1 MRDSDVKK
9 LLNIGVLL
17 SAERDLNRLL
27 ERILDCVMDLAN
39 CDAGTL
45 YLLRDNALHFRIMRN
60 RTLKTYSGAGG
71 VEPDLPP
78 VPLTRESVCS
88 LSVLDDKTIRIED
101 VRSCEEYDLTGPIRY
116 DAMTGYTTVS
126 MLVVPMRS
134 REGETIGVLQLI
146 NAMDE
151 AGNICAFEDDMTL
164 VLESVASQAA
174 ITLQNVRYIGEIK
187 ELFQS
192 LVRVLS
198 SAVDERTPYNGS
210 HTRHMAA
217 LGDRFIDYL
226 NSVQSP
232 PPFPPGRRD
241 ELLMSVWFH
250 DVGKLVTPLEV
261 MNKMARLLPQQ
272 YAAFTHR
279 MEVIRLRSEIDCLS
293 GRITPEQRE
302 EAVRRTREAAELVDA
317 VNGAG
322 FLRDE
327 ALEALARLRRQSCTG
342 PDGGALPYLTEDEY
356 AMLTIRK
363 GTLSDAEREIMEEHV
378 VVTDKLLSQIR
389 FSSELS
395 HVRQWAS
402 SHHELLNGSGYPRH
416 LQGDE
421 IPCEVRIITILDIFD
436 ALVADDR
443 PYKPGM
449 PVERALS
456 ILDIMAN
463 KEGKLDPEL
472 TRLFTES
479 RCWESEAARG
489 VRAQRKDAET

>member
-1 MRDSDVKK
+1 MRDGDVKK
-9 LLNIGVLL
+9 LLNIGVML
-17 SAERDLNRLL
+17 SAERDINRLL

-60 RTLKTYSGAGG
+60 RTLKTYSGANG

-78 VPLTRESVCS
+78 VPLTRESVCA
-88 LSVLDDKTIRIED
+88 LAVLDDRTIRIEN
-101 VRSCEEYDLTGPIRY
+101 VRSCQEYDLAGPIRY

-126 MLVVPMRS
+126 MLVVPMRN
-134 REGETIGVLQLI
+134 REGETLGVLQLI

-151 AGNICAFEDDMTL
+151 AGNICAFSEDMTL

-174 ITLQNVRYIGEIK
+174 ITLQNVRYIAEIK
-187 ELFQS
+187 DLFQS

-217 LGDRFIDYL
+217 YGDRFIDYL
-226 NSVQSP
+226 NKTQSP
-232 PPFPPGRRD
+232 PPFSPGRRD

-261 MNKMARLLPQQ
+261 MNKMARLLPEQ

-279 MEVIRLRSEIDCLS
+279 MEVIRLRAEIDCLA
-293 GRITPEQRE
+293 GRATPEERE
-302 EAVRRTREAAELVDA
+302 NTIRRTHEAAELVDA
-317 VNGAG
+317 VNAAG
-322 FLRDE
+322 FLPDE
-327 ALEALARLRRQSCTG
+327 KLEAVGELRRRAYTG
-342 PDGGALPYLTEDEY
+342 EDGETLPWLTEEEY
-356 AMLTIRK
+356 DMLSIRK
-363 GTLSDAEREIMEEHV
+363 GTLSDGERKIMEEHV

-395 HVRQWAS
+395 HVRQWAAA
-402 SHHELLNGSGYPRH
+402 HHELLNGSGYPRH
-416 LQGDE
+416 WKGEE
-421 IPCEVRIITILDIFD
+421 IPFEVRIITILDIFD

-463 KEGKLDPEL
+463 KEGKLDPGL
-472 TRLFTES
+472 TRLFIES
-479 RCWESEAARG
+479 KCWESDVPREK
-489 VRAQRKDAET
+489 Q